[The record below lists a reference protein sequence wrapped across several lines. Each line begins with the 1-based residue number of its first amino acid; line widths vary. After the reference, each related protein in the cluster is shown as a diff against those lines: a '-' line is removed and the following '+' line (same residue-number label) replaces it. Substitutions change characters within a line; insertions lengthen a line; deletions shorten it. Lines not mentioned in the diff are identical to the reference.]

1 MAGFRVGPGT
11 LVELAYDVF
20 DADGE
25 RVGGSDGGEPL
36 SAVVGYGELMPAI
49 ERALDGLQGG
59 ASRTVTLAAKD
70 AYGPRD
76 ASRVLEVDRDEFPAD
91 VAAGDRFEVE
101 TERGDRLVL
110 RVLDVRDD
118 AVVVDAN
125 HPLAGQRV
133 RFELH
138 VLEVRPA
145 TEHELREA
153 SARLEAAEHAGT
165 VSGPEPGSSGPFTLV
180 PPERLILRG
189 RRLNGGRLPTSTEK

>member
-1 MAGFRVGPGT
+1 VR
-11 LVELAYDVF
+11 LAYDVF

-25 RVGGSDGGEPL
+25 RVGGSDPDEPL
-36 SAVVGYGELMPAI
+36 AAVVGYGELMPPI
-49 ERALDGLQGG
+49 ERALDGLQEG

-76 ASRVLEVDRDEFPAD
+76 ENRVLEVDRNEFPAD
-91 VAAGDRFEVE
+91 VAAGDRFDVE
-101 TERGDRLVL
+101 TERGHRLVL
-110 RVLDVRDD
+110 RVLDVSDD

-145 TEHELREA
+145 TERELREA
-153 SARLEAAEHAGT
+153 SARLEAAEHTGT
-165 VSGPEPGSSGPFTLV
+165 ASGPEPRATGPFTLV
-180 PPERLILRG
+180 PPERLILRR
-189 RRLNGGRLPTSTEK
+189 RRLNGGRVPTPTEK

>member
-1 MAGFRVGPGT
+1 MEGFRVGPGT
-11 LVELAYDVF
+11 IVTLAYDVF

-25 RVGGSDGGEPL
+25 RVGGADGSEPL
-36 SAVVGYGELMPAI
+36 SAIVGYGELMPAI
-49 ERALDGLQGG
+49 ERALDGLEDG

-70 AYGPRD
+70 AYGRREP
-76 ASRVLEVDRDEFPAD
+76 SRVLEVDRSEFPGD
-91 VAAGDRFEVE
+91 VASGDRFEVE

-110 RVLDVRDD
+110 RVLDVQDD

-138 VLEVRPA
+138 VLRVRAA
-145 TEHELREA
+145 TEQELREA
-153 SARLEAAEHAGT
+153 GARLEAAEHAGT
-165 VSGPEPGSSGPFTLV
+165 ASGSEAASSGPFTLV
-180 PPERLILRG
+180 SPERLILRG